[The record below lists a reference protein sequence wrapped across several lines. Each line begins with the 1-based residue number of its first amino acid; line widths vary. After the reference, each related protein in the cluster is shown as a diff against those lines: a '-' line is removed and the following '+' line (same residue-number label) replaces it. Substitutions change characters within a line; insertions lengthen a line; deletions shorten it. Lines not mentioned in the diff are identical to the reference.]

1 MGNYEVLKQAV
12 SDVIKTN
19 GNQEITGQIMQNVLL
34 SIINNV
40 GKYATYVGF
49 ATLKTNPG
57 TPDQNVFYLASESGV
72 YPNFGVT
79 LDNEIAVISNNNGSW
94 EKKLLL
100 KIDKELNSQS
110 ENPVEN
116 KAVSMKMA
124 ELKTQIAEQKN
135 EVDAA
140 KQEALNAIDE
150 AEQNALDNFSEQRV
164 TPGMLSE
171 ATLQL
176 IKTAGGVLLTIYPT
190 MKI

>member
-40 GKYATYVGF
+40 GKYATYVGV

-57 TPDQNVFYLASESGV
+57 TPDQNVFYLASENGV

-100 KIDKELNSQS
+100 KIDKELNVQS

-124 ELKTQIAEQKN
+124 KLETKIAEQKN

-164 TPGMLSE
+164 TPEMLSE

-176 IKTAGGVLLTIYPT
+176 IETAGGVLLTIYPT